1 MCIRDRLG
9 KIKNGR
15 YPIINIPF
23 NSPAAKL
30 GIRTKEDYLIDLD
43 VEQRDRPAKEWIYLL
58 ALFAL
63 ALVVSNQLA
72 RRRLEK
78 QHC

>member
-1 MCIRDRLG
+1 M
-9 KIKNGR
+9 KNGR
-15 YPIINIPF
+15 YPIINIAF

-30 GIRTKEDYLIDLD
+30 GMRPYEDYVINLD
-43 VEQRDRPAKEWIYLL
+43 VEQTDRPAKEWIYLL

-78 QHC
+78 KHCKI